1 MLTRFLA
8 GSVRSYCRGAHAL
21 GSMAVR
27 FGGSPTPRGHDKL
40 DPLVRGIAGIVGLGP
55 NDIYI
60 PSYGLAAYVLLGPE
74 A

>member
-1 MLTRFLA
+1 
-8 GSVRSYCRGAHAL
+8 
-21 GSMAVR
+21 MAVR

-40 DPLVRGIAGIVGLGP
+40 DPLIRGIAGIVGLGP
-55 NDIYI
+55 NGIYI